1 MDTYI
6 LHQISVAPRWQRLGQ
21 DENIV
26 HPDIVLRGGTHTHTG
41 RRCRSI
47 LGKSSDLNTYIRGLN
62 QTLEMWGFI
71 LFIHIQKKTLIFET
85 LI

>member
-6 LHQISVAPRWQRLGQ
+6 LHQISVAPRWQKLGE

-26 HPDIVLRGGTHTHTG
+26 HPDTVLRGGTH
-41 RRCRSI
+41 SI

-62 QTLEMWGFI
+62 QTLEM
-71 LFIHIQKKTLIFET
+71 
-85 LI
+85 